1 MIMNFTLSI
10 FNHGNNF
17 THLTI
22 SRPVNTRL
30 FSLLKPRA
38 LPRIGL
44 GLALM
49 WLAAMTAQAANLFT
63 NSSFENGA
71 WGGGQ
76 SFVDA
81 NNATSLS
88 NSSTTINGW
97 TTNLGSTWVQ
107 DSSRVTD
114 ANRMLWLGPPSVGTN
129 VCISQKVNLFGSGD
143 PSLQLVANN
152 RYTLTVDYA
161 LFDPN
166 DPTAALPGL
175 STFQVYY
182 LLGTN
187 AGGDDPFSQTFLL
200 NTTDV
205 VSPWSNGLG
214 GSGLDW
220 SQATLSFDLP
230 STAGYDYMKFFLSAP
245 KATASV
251 QSRGVLIDNSSLA
264 LAIPEPGALMLL
276 TALAFQGR
284 RRRR

>member
-1 MIMNFTLSI
+1 MNARLS
-10 FNHGNNF
+10 
-17 THLTI
+17 T
-22 SRPVNTRL
+22 
-30 FSLLKPRA
+30 LLKPLA
-38 LPRIGL
+38 LPRLRL

-49 WLAAMTAQAANLFT
+49 WLATVPVQAANLFT
-63 NSSFENGA
+63 NSSFEDGT

-97 TTNLGSTWVQ
+97 TTNIGSTWVQ

-129 VCISQKVNLFGSGD
+129 DCISQKVNLFGSGD

-166 DPTAALPGL
+166 DPTAAQPGL

-187 AGGDDPFSQTFLL
+187 AGGDNPFTQTFLL
-200 NTTDV
+200 NTTDI

-214 GSGLDW
+214 GSGLNW
-220 SQATLSFDLP
+220 TQATLTFDLP

-251 QSRGVLIDNSSLA
+251 QSRGVLIDNSGLA
-264 LAIPEPGALMLL
+264 LAIPEPGSLVLL
-276 TALAFQGR
+276 TSLAFIAR